1 VVVTDLAMKD
11 VRHDRYELFPQ
22 NVGIECRQ
30 LCLAARE
37 EFECVGTLPGGGKC
51 CQAFAA
57 ASATIIS

>member
-1 VVVTDLAMKD
+1 MKD